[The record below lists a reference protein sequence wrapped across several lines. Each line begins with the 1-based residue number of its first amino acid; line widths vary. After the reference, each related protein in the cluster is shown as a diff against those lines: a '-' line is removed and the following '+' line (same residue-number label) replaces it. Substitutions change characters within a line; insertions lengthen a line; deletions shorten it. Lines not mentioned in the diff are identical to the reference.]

1 MHSHRRPLFLL
12 TLAAALILTAS
23 ATARQRGAA
32 RRGARVIPES
42 VLSKTLPTFGFKRRR
57 ADPALLFNV
66 RLKTIEDGV
75 STHTPSVF
83 VSARGGW
90 VVAPLPGD
98 FEQTGWVFAGR
109 APDRPEVWGITE
121 IDVEG
126 RGPDLELLSSRDGG
140 LTWRHYTLHKVSRFA
155 EFKSLHMTGKGV
167 GALTVQLSD
176 EDAQNEGTPSV
187 RAGYYTYTTRNGG
200 RTWTRNG
207 RFSATEPPEPPG
219 ALDRHEVSYDESEPP
234 GAGRLREIMRELSR

>member
-1 MHSHRRPLFLL
+1 MPTLRSSLPPLA
-12 TLAAALILTAS
+12 LAAALLLTGS
-23 ATARQRGAA
+23 AAARRRGAGQRGARA
-32 RRGARVIPES
+32 IPDS
-42 VLSKTLPTFGFKRRR
+42 ILSKTLPTFGFKRRR

-66 RLKTIEDGV
+66 RLKEAGQGA
-75 STHTPSVF
+75 SMHTPSVF

-109 APDRPEVWGITE
+109 APDRPEVWGVAE

-126 RGPDLELLSSRDGG
+126 RGPDLELVSSRDGG

-155 EFKSLHMTGKGV
+155 EFRSLHMTGRGD

-176 EDAQNEGTPSV
+176 EDAQNEGTPAV
-187 RAGYYTYTTRNGG
+187 KAGYYTYTTRNGG
-200 RTWTRNG
+200 RTWTKHG
-207 RFSATEPPEPPG
+207 RFSATEPAKPPG
-219 ALDRHEVSYDESEPP
+219 TLDKYEVSYDDSEPP
-234 GAGRLREIMRELSR
+234 GPGRLRELMRELNR